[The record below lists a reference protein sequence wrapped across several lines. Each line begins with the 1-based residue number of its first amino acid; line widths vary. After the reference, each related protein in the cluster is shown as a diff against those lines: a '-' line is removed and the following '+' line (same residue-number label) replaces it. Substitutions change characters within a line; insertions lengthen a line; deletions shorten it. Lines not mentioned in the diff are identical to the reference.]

1 MTEKKLS
8 ANFHEFFFR
17 RVRDV
22 RLTAAD
28 YILVILVYDA
38 DTGISRNNFFT
49 IVVQGTSNI
58 VTIGSDFCSLGVLV
72 S

>member
-17 RVRDV
+17 RARDV
-22 RLTAAD
+22 RLTVAD

-38 DTGISRNNFFT
+38 DTGISRKNFFGAPGH
-49 IVVQGTSNI
+49 QQYRNNWQRFLQSGSTS
-58 VTIGSDFCSLGVLV
+58 G
-72 S
+72 